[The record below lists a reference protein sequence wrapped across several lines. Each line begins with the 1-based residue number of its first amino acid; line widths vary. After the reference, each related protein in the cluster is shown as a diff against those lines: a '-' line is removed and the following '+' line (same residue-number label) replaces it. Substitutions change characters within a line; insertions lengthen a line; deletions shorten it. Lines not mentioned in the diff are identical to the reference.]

1 MDTGKPTCEAQS
13 FGISVD
19 SHNEI
24 LRAGRLFSDFFFFG
38 PANELAKLYLT

>member
-24 LRAGRLFSDFFFFG
+24 LRAGRLFSDFFF
-38 PANELAKLYLT
+38 LAQLTSLLSYI